1 MKGLVSVVLVII
13 FCMLLGV
20 DILNFILTGNL
31 RRILKASTRKRLIKG
46 ILNFILITGV
56 MIAAGYYFKL
66 NAKGIM
72 YLCIM
77 GVVSVLLIINFNFE
91 LVRHQLDFDSLSQF
105 MLRMCVFFR
114 IHKMT
119 LPTIIDA
126 RNGVDK
132 RFQSSIDTMI
142 QKLEQGDSVNIL
154 KEISNHYLLVSMV
167 EVFEAAERVGTQSL
181 DHQLER
187 LEHDIEVWIAQTKRY
202 QEEEMQLRRRMT
214 YLIIMSIVV
223 AYLAQSMLMHAIDV
237 SNDPM
242 YQYLVLGF
250 LMGLLVLLV
259 IMNKRSMSS
268 WYLSE
273 EQL

>member
-77 GVVSVLLIINFNFE
+77 GVVSLLLIINFNFE

-142 QKLEQGDSVNIL
+142 QKLEQGDSVHIL

-167 EVFEAAERVGTQSL
+167 EIFEAAERVGTQSL

-237 SNDPM
+237 SGDPM

>member
-1 MKGLVSVVLVII
+1 MVSVVLVII

-31 RRILKASTRKRLIKG
+31 RRILKASTRNRLIKG

-66 NAKGIM
+66 SIKGIM

-91 LVRHQLDFDSLSQF
+91 LVRHQLDFENLSQF

-126 RNGVDK
+126 RNGVDIK
-132 RFQSSIDTMI
+132 FQSIVDSII
-142 QKLEQGDSVNIL
+142 LKLEQGESVHIL

-202 QEEEMQLRRRMT
+202 QEEEMQLRKRMT

-237 SNDPM
+237 SSDPM

>member
-1 MKGLVSVVLVII
+1 
-13 FCMLLGV
+13 
-20 DILNFILTGNL
+20 
-31 RRILKASTRKRLIKG
+31 
-46 ILNFILITGV
+46 
-56 MIAAGYYFKL
+56 
-66 NAKGIM
+66 M

-77 GVVSVLLIINFNFE
+77 GVVSLLLIINFNFE
-91 LVRHQLDFDSLSQF
+91 LVRHQLDFDGLSQF

-142 QKLEQGDSVNIL
+142 QKLEQGESIHIL

-167 EVFEAAERVGTQSL
+167 EIFEAAERVGTQSL

-237 SNDPM
+237 SGDPM

>member
-72 YLCIM
+72 FLCIM

-91 LVRHQLDFDSLSQF
+91 LVRHQLDFDGLSQF

-142 QKLEQGDSVNIL
+142 QKLEQGESIHIL

-237 SNDPM
+237 SGDPM

>member
-31 RRILKASTRKRLIKG
+31 RRILKVSTRKRLIKG

-91 LVRHQLDFDSLSQF
+91 LVRHQLDFDGLSQF

-142 QKLEQGDSVNIL
+142 QKLEQGESIHIL

-237 SNDPM
+237 SGDPM

>member
-142 QKLEQGDSVNIL
+142 QKLEQGDSVHIL